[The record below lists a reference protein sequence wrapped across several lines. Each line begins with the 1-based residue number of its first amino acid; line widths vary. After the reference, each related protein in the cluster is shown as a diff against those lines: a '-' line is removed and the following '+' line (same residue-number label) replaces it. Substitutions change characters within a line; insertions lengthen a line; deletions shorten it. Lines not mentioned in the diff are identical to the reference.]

1 MRQLTETQQKI
12 YDFVAEQ
19 HGTQVRKYSGEPYVN
34 HCLEVAELVYKYTGD
49 KYQHLW
55 VAAICHDLFEDT
67 KVDHDKLVIFLYSID
82 IEKQVALTIGRVV
95 QELTDL
101 WTPENVPGLNR
112 SERKNREAKRLGSF
126 GWAAQTIKYADI
138 ISNTRSIVAYDS
150 KFALTYLP
158 EKVQLLHYM
167 RKGDINLYIQ
177 ACAEVYEGLRSVGL
191 LENYKFSV

>member
-12 YDFVAEQ
+12 YDFVSLQ

-34 HCLEVAELVYKYTGD
+34 HCLEVAELVYEYTGSESM
-49 KYQHLW
+49 W
-55 VAAICHDLFEDT
+55 VAAMCHDLLEDT
-67 KVDHDKLVIFLYSID
+67 KCDETCLIIALNKAEMYLTQYPNIITLVNN
-82 IEKQVALTIGRVV
+82 
-95 QELTDL
+95 LTDEF
-101 WTPENVPGLNR
+101 TSEKYPKLNR
-112 SERKNREAKRLGSF
+112 KERKLKEAIRLEEF
-126 GWAAQTIKYADI
+126 GPRTHTIKYADI

-177 ACAEVYEGLRSVGL
+177 ACAEVYNGLRSVGL

>member
-1 MRQLTETQQKI
+1 MRQLTETQQKV

-19 HGTQVRKYSGEPYVN
+19 HGTQVRKYSGEPYVE
-34 HCLEVAELVYKYTGD
+34 HCIEVAELVYKYVPSEF
-49 KYQHLW
+49 LW
-55 VAAICHDLFEDT
+55 TTAMCHDLLEDT
-67 KVDHDKLVIFLYSID
+67 KCTFEMLSDYLEQIGFSDMQSQIMILDVI
-82 IEKQVALTIGRVV
+82 ALSDEFTV
-95 QELTDL
+95 EHYPD
-101 WTPENVPGLNR
+101 WNR
-112 SERKNREAKRLGSF
+112 SIRKKKEAIKIG
-126 GWAAQTIKYADI
+126 GAGANVHTIKYADI

-177 ACAEVYEGLRSVGL
+177 ACAEVYNGLRSIGL

>member
-1 MRQLTETQQKI
+1 MRQLTERQQRI

-19 HGTQVRKYSGEPYVN
+19 HGTQVRKYTGEPYVL
-34 HCLEVAELVYKYTGD
+34 HCLEVAELVYKYT
-49 KYQHLW
+49 QLENLW
-55 VAAICHDLFEDT
+55 IVALCHDLFEDT
-67 KVDHDKLVIFLYSID
+67 SCTRVELYEFLRSVGNGELTTNL
-82 IEKQVALTIGRVV
+82 IETRVNALTDKYTA
-95 QELTDL
+95 ESY
-101 WTPENVPGLNR
+101 PKSNR
-112 SERKNREAKRLGSF
+112 QKRKLLEAVKLGKCD
-126 GWAAQTIKYADI
+126 AAVHTIKYADI

-177 ACAEVYEGLRSVGL
+177 ACAEVYNGLRSVGL

>member
-12 YDFVAEQ
+12 YDFVSLQ
-19 HGTQVRKYSGEPYVN
+19 HGTQVRKYTGEPYVN
-34 HCLEVAELVYKYTGD
+34 HCLEVAELVYKYTGSESM
-49 KYQHLW
+49 W
-55 VAAICHDLFEDT
+55 AAAMCHDLLEDT
-67 KVDHDKLVIFLYSID
+67 KCDVTGLIVELNKAGMYPAEYPNIISLV
-82 IEKQVALTIGRVV
+82 QN
-95 QELTDL
+95 LTDKY
-101 WTPENVPGLNR
+101 TSDKYPSLNR
-112 SERKNREAKRLGSF
+112 QQCKFEEAIRLGYF
-126 GWAAQTIKYADI
+126 GPRTHTIKYADI

>member
-1 MRQLTETQQKI
+1 MRQLTETQQKV

-19 HGTQVRKYSGEPYVN
+19 HGTQVRKYTGEPYIN
-34 HCLEVAELVYKYTGD
+34 HCLEVAELVYKYTGSESM
-49 KYQHLW
+49 W
-55 VAAICHDLFEDT
+55 TAAMCHDLLEDT
-67 KVDHDKLVIFLYSID
+67 KCDVTRLIVELNKAGMYPAQYPNIITLV
-82 IEKQVALTIGRVV
+82 QN
-95 QELTDL
+95 LTDEF
-101 WTPENVPGLNR
+101 TPEKDPQLNR
-112 SERKNREAKRLGSF
+112 QQRKHNEAIRLGDC
-126 GWAAQTIKYADI
+126 GPRTHTIKYADI

-177 ACAEVYEGLRSVGL
+177 ACVEVYEGLRSVGL